1 MDFPVPASA
10 DYNLPLADV
19 AIVAP
24 PKADSFAV
32 LLVCETARRHA
43 EQSYQMATIIV
54 SIFDHSNNLVQKD
67 ATAMIDSQP
76 GTITLTG
83 RVYTAL
89 NVGDTYNLVAK
100 DGKHASILVDWSS
113 GNSSTFKFLSLC
125 PW

>member
-1 MDFPVPASA
+1 V
-10 DYNLPLADV
+10 LPPTV
-19 AIVAP
+19 SCHAP
-24 PKADSFAV
+24 TWQLWPHQWLILSQFIP
-32 LLVCETARRHA
+32 VCETANRLA

-54 SIFDHSNNLVQKD
+54 SIFDHSNNLVKKD

-76 GTITLTG
+76 GTITFTG